1 MIRQPTI
8 PPIPK
13 IQIPQIRIPAFRFSI
28 ENGKLVCTVYKDG
41 GFKGQLFKG
50 VDEEMAIYT
59 KRTTEAPKI
68 KVIRRWDMEDIM
80 HMCINHN
87 FYTRGDTR
95 AYTKMLN
102 YVKQKE
108 PTPEEIYIVAVD
120 ILDHTDENE
129 DQSITNI
136 MGMSDAKIKVIIKR
150 PDEKAGHV
158 TNISASLKNLQ
169 KTVEGN
175 IETVVVGENPKV
187 IMI

>member
-13 IQIPQIRIPAFRFSI
+13 IQIPQIRIPAFRFHI
-28 ENGKLVCTVYKDG
+28 ENGELVCTVYKGG
-41 GFKGQLFKG
+41 GFTGQLFKG

-68 KVIRRWDMEDIM
+68 KVIRRWDMEGIM

-136 MGMSDAKIKVIIKR
+136 MYIIENEVVR
-150 PDEKAGHV
+150 TAYE
-158 TNISASLKNLQ
+158 
-169 KTVEGN
+169 
-175 IETVVVGENPKV
+175 IE
-187 IMI
+187 